1 MAEQLG
7 ITMAIDN
14 KQNRLRIHK
23 PTLHA
28 LGDPRLIQLLINV
41 EQGALAIRAVK
52 RKEKNGHEIRITE
65 KELCGKDFEL
75 HSQMLV
81 SQLRKWCGNMSENQT
96 YRLTGTL
103 HDKYPMVLFP
113 FKTLVQVDSE

>member
-28 LGDPRLIQLLINV
+28 LGDPRLIQLLINADEGV
-41 EQGALAIRAVK
+41 LAIRAVK

-65 KELCGKDFEL
+65 KELCGRDFEL

-81 SQLRKWCGNMSENQT
+81 RQLRKWCGTMSESQT
-96 YRLTGTL
+96 YRLTGVVDQKL
-103 HDKYPMVLFP
+103 HIVYFP
-113 FKTLVQVDSE
+113 FKTLVQVECE